1 MKKQYFENASTF
13 EMNQAVT
20 KLVIELMEHYE
31 NNKFTSKEYKE
42 KIQMILE
49 LERRLKIDINYHDEV
64 EGLIIKQ
71 SAPKFRRY

>member
-20 KLVIELMEHYE
+20 KLVIELSEHYE

-71 SAPKFRRY
+71 SPPKFRRY